1 MRKAKV
7 FTGGILA
14 VAAFA
19 FSASPANSAAPPA
32 TENPGC
38 KGLIV
43 ATFNHNS
50 GVLGA
55 SGNPDASAGP
65 GYFLKQGTS
74 DGVHGVQG
82 TFCP

>member
-19 FSASPANSAAPPA
+19 FSAAPANSAAPPA
-32 TENPGC
+32 TGSPGC
-38 KGLIV
+38 NGLIV

-55 SGNPDASAGP
+55 SGNPNASAGP
-65 GYFLKQGTS
+65 GYFLKQATS
-74 DGVHGVQG
+74 DGVHAVQDF
-82 TFCP
+82 FCP